1 MSAARRT
8 TDEGVPAAA
17 PVAGIHPDAG
27 KRRVFDKWSALSLLQ
42 AAALAA
48 CVACFLSIALRQLD
62 LPGLY
67 YDEALDLTPML
78 DIIRGAPTPL
88 LRGIGVTIGSYTWP
102 VMLMDYMGSLNGYV
116 TLPFMLVLGPGVVAA
131 RLSPILFSAVT
142 IVLAYAIA
150 RAWFGR
156 TAGLV
161 TALLLAVNP
170 SFIWFS
176 RQGITVTSIMTVFSL
191 GSWLLLDRWRRGIA
205 GSDQSRQIA
214 RRVHPVLLAAGV
226 LLGLGLWAKI
236 IFIWWI
242 ALLGVMGLVW
252 FLTLPRPV
260 VAAAR
265 GGRLNL
271 LTCLLP
277 AAPWVILGFLIGAAP
292 FVYFNLAGLAQG
304 QPPATID
311 LLFRS
316 LLQPTQY
323 GVDNSNL
330 AANLNKRLQDFAVFL
345 NGSYFWFLAPVP
357 YGNVYA
363 VPAFLGAAIAG
374 SALAFRRPEWRKWV
388 ALMACIAAYLPISA
402 FTVSDLWATHFFL
415 LFPLP
420 QMAVAVAAVWLAEA
434 VAQRLFHEQRFPR
447 AALGALLVI
456 ALIALPLSRDLWVNA
471 QYHEQLGIM
480 GGSGRFSDAVYKLA
494 AYLDREG
501 IVEPVALDWGI
512 ERNVRVLTGDRVR
525 PVELFGFSAEAD
537 DTFRQRAQ
545 EMLAER
551 SRRYIV
557 LWDQFA
563 VYNRRSV
570 FTQIAQGMGRDVVET
585 FIAHERSGL
594 PVYIVLQAQ

>member
-17 PVAGIHPDAG
+17 PVAGVPDAYAG
-27 KRRVFDKWSALSLLQ
+27 RIWAKWGAPKLLH
-42 AAALAA
+42 AAILAA

-78 DIIRGAPTPL
+78 DIMRGAPAPL
-88 LRGIGVTIGSYTWP
+88 LRGIGVTIGGHTYP

-116 TLPFMLVLGPGVVAA
+116 TLPFMLVLGPGVTAT

-142 IVLAYAIA
+142 IILAYAIA

-191 GSWLLLDRWRRGIA
+191 GSWLLLDRWRRGIVE
-205 GSDQSRQIA
+205 SEQSRQIA
-214 RRVHPVLLAAGV
+214 RRVRLVLLAAGV

-260 VAAAR
+260 VAVAR

-271 LTCLLP
+271 LTRLLP

-363 VPAFLGAAIAG
+363 VPAFLSAAIAG
-374 SALAFRRPEWRKWV
+374 SVLALRRPEWRRWA
-388 ALMACIAAYLPISA
+388 ALLACIAAYLPISA

-420 QMAVAVAAVWLAEA
+420 QMAVAVAAIWLAEG
-434 VAQRLFHEQRFPR
+434 VARHVFRAPLPR
-447 AALGALLVI
+447 AALSALLVI

-471 QYHEQLGIM
+471 QYHEQLGGM
-480 GGSGRFSDAVYKLA
+480 GGSGRFSDAIYKLA
-494 AYLDREG
+494 GYLEAQG

-512 ERNVRVLTGDRVR
+512 EKNVRVLTGDRVR

-545 EMLAER
+545 EMLADP

-563 VYNRRSV
+563 VYNRRLV
-570 FTQIAQGMGRDVVET
+570 FTRIAQGMGRDVVET

>member
-1 MSAARRT
+1 MAT
-8 TDEGVPAAA
+8 
-17 PVAGIHPDAG
+17 
-27 KRRVFDKWSALSLLQ
+27 
-42 AAALAA
+42 LAA
-48 CVACFLSIALRQLD
+48 CVTLFLSIALHQLY

-67 YDEALDLTPML
+67 YDEALDLAPML
-78 DIIRGAPTPL
+78 DIMRGAPTLL
-88 LRGIGVTIGSYTWP
+88 LRGIGVTIGGYAYP

-116 TLPFMLVLGPGVVAA
+116 TLPFMLALGPGVVAA

-142 IVLAYAIA
+142 IILAYAVA
-150 RAWFGR
+150 RAWFGQ

-161 TALLLAVNP
+161 TALLLAANP
-170 SFIWFS
+170 SFVWFS

-191 GSWLLLDRWRRGIA
+191 GSWLLLDRWRRRVTA
-205 GSDQSRQIA
+205 GEQSRQIDIHA
-214 RRVHPVLLAAGV
+214 RLTLLAAGV

-236 IFIWWI
+236 IFLWWI
-242 ALLGVMGLVW
+242 AVLSVMGLVW
-252 FLTLPRPV
+252 FLTLLRPILS
-260 VAAAR
+260 ATR
-265 GGRLNL
+265 GSRLNILARL
-271 LTCLLP
+271 LQ
-277 AAPWVILGFLIGAAP
+277 AAPWIILGFLIGAAP
-292 FVYFNLAGLAQG
+292 LVYFNLAGLAQG

-323 GVDNSNL
+323 GIDNSNL

-374 SALAFRRPEWRKWV
+374 SALAFRRPEWRKWA

-434 VAQRLFHEQRFPR
+434 VAQRVFRASLPR
-447 AALGALLVI
+447 AALSALLAS
-456 ALIALPLSRDLWVNA
+456 ALIALPFSRDLWVNA
-471 QYHEQLGIM
+471 QYHQQLGIM
-480 GGSGRFSDAVYKLA
+480 GGSGRFSDAIYTLA
-494 AYLDREG
+494 GYLEAEG

-512 ERNVRVLTGDRVR
+512 EKNVRVLTGDRVR

-545 EMLAER
+545 EMLADR

-563 VYNRRSV
+563 VYNRRLA
-570 FTQIAQGMGRDVVET
+570 FTQIAEGMGRNVVEI